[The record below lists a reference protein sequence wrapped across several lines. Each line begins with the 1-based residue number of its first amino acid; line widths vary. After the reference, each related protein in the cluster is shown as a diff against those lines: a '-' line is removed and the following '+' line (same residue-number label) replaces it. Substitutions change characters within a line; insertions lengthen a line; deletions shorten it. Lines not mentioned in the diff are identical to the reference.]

1 MELIGIQMN
10 MLNRTIAPEIKNAV
24 DFDLHLKPYEKFTL
38 DNGVEVYT
46 INAGVEEVLQLELV
60 FAAGNSYETQNLV
73 AATTNHLLKNG
84 TSTKTAFDINEHF
97 EFYGSYLNR
106 TCANETA
113 TISLHTLSKNL
124 PILLPVITEIL
135 TDASFPEEELN
146 IFKQNSKQKLSVN
159 LKKCDFV
166 ANRLIDAQLY
176 GENHPYGK
184 YTHMEDFDVLTR
196 DALVKYYDDF
206 YRHGKCIIFVAG
218 KLSKNIFEQ
227 LNEQFGKLP
236 FTAWNPQ
243 KVVRPFENTSIDNP
257 KSEII
262 NDKEGVQGAIR
273 IARNFPNRHHPDFQ
287 KLQVLNNLFGGF
299 FGSRLM
305 DNIREDKGYTY
316 GIHSYLQNHVEQS
329 AWMISTEAGRDVCAP
344 TIKEVYY
351 EMEQLRNELVE
362 EDELLLV
369 KNFMIGSILGDLDGP
384 FQIIGRWKNYILNGT
399 DDSYFY
405 SAIQSIK
412 SVTAE
417 ELKELA
423 NKYLHPGYFHELVV
437 I

>member
-1 MELIGIQMN
+1 

-24 DFDLHLKPYEKFTL
+24 DFNLHLKPYEKFTL

-46 INAGVEEVLQLELV
+46 IDAGVEEVLQLELV
-60 FAAGNSYETQNLV
+60 FAAGNSYEPKNIV

-106 TCANETA
+106 TCGNETA
-113 TISLHTLSKNL
+113 TLSLHTLSKNL
-124 PILLPVITEIL
+124 PVLLPVIGEIL

-166 ANRLIDAQLY
+166 ANRLIDAKLY

-184 YTHMEDFDVLTR
+184 YTHMEDFDALTR
-196 DALVKYYDDF
+196 DILVKYYDDF
-206 YRHGKCIIFVAG
+206 YKNGRCIIFAAG
-218 KLSKNIFEQ
+218 KLPKNLYEQ
-227 LNEQFGKLP
+227 LNEQLGKLP
-236 FTAWNPQ
+236 MKPFVPKKIIN
-243 KVVRPFENTSIDNP
+243 PFENTKIGNP
-257 KSEII
+257 KSAIA
-262 NDKEGVQGAIR
+262 NDADGVQGAIR

-329 AWMISTEAGRDVCAP
+329 AWMVSTEAGRDVCAP
-344 TIKEVYY
+344 TIKEVYF
-351 EMEQLRNELVE
+351 EMEQLREELVE

-423 NKYLHPGYFHELVV
+423 NKYLHPDYFYELVV